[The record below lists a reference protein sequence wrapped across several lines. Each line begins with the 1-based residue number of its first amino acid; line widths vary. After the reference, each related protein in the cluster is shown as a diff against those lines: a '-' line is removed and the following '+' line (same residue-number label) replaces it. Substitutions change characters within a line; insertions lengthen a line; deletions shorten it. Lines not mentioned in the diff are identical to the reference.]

1 MKRIIILAVL
11 LLSATIASAQ
21 EGKNIYNRY
30 SGGKG
35 VSAVYISPS
44 MFKIIGKLPDLEM
57 ETADGNSMNLAPL
70 ISSFQGFYMLD
81 ISNPSTVS
89 AIKQNVDSMISKG
102 RYELMMEVRDEGETL
117 QIYTSGNEKI
127 IESFVFLASD
137 GDSVQFICID
147 GKMSRRFD
155 DFFCFVA
162 LSFQAQD
169 SGFVPCNQQS
179 HQIALRIK
187 ADV

>member
-30 SGGKG
+30 SGDKG

-57 ETADGNSMNLAPL
+57 ETADGTSMNLAPL
-70 ISSFQGFYMLD
+70 INSFQGFYMLD
-81 ISNPSTVS
+81 ISNPATVS
-89 AIKQNVDSMISKG
+89 TINQDVASMISKG
-102 RYELMMEVRDEGETL
+102 RYELMMEVKDEGETL

-127 IESFVFLASD
+127 IESFVFIASD

-147 GKMSRRFD
+147 GEMNRSDIEK
-155 DFFCFVA
+155 
-162 LSFQAQD
+162 L
-169 SGFVPCNQQS
+169 
-179 HQIALRIK
+179 IANSIN
-187 ADV
+187 

>member
-44 MFKIIGKLPDLEM
+44 MFRIIGKLPDLEM

-81 ISNPSTVS
+81 ISNPTTVS
-89 AIKQNVDSMISKG
+89 AINQDVASMISKG
-102 RYELMMEVRDEGETL
+102 RYELMMEVKDEGETL

-127 IESFVFLASD
+127 IECFIFIASD
-137 GDSVQFICID
+137 GESVQFICID
-147 GKMSRRFD
+147 GEMNRSEIEK
-155 DFFCFVA
+155 
-162 LSFQAQD
+162 L
-169 SGFVPCNQQS
+169 
-179 HQIALRIK
+179 IAGS
-187 ADV
+187 VQ

>member
-81 ISNPSTVS
+81 ISNPTTVS
-89 AIKQNVDSMISKG
+89 AINQDVASMISKG
-102 RYELMMEVRDEGETL
+102 RYELMMEVKDEG
-117 QIYTSGNEKI
+117 
-127 IESFVFLASD
+127 
-137 GDSVQFICID
+137 
-147 GKMSRRFD
+147 
-155 DFFCFVA
+155 
-162 LSFQAQD
+162 
-169 SGFVPCNQQS
+169 
-179 HQIALRIK
+179 
-187 ADV
+187 

>member
-1 MKRIIILAVL
+1 MKRIIILAIL

-81 ISNPSTVS
+81 ISNPTTAS
-89 AIKQNVDSMISKG
+89 AINKDVSSMISKG
-102 RYELMMEVRDEGETL
+102 RYELMMEVKDEGSTL

-127 IESFVFLASD
+127 IESFVFTASD
-137 GDSVQFICID
+137 GDSIQFICID
-147 GKMSRRFD
+147 GEMSRSD
-155 DFFCFVA
+155 IEKLLA
-162 LSFQAQD
+162 S
-169 SGFVPCNQQS
+169 SM
-179 HQIALRIK
+179 
-187 ADV
+187 

>member
-1 MKRIIILAVL
+1 MKRIIILAVV

-21 EGKNIYNRY
+21 DGKNIYNRY

-44 MFKIIGKLPDLEM
+44 MFKIIGKLPDLEV

-81 ISNPSTVS
+81 ISNPTTVS
-89 AIKQNVDSMISKG
+89 AINQDVASMISKG
-102 RYELMMEVRDEGETL
+102 RYELMMEVKDEGETL

-127 IESFVFLASD
+127 IQCFVFIASE

-147 GKMSRRFD
+147 GEMNRSDIDKLLAS
-155 DFFCFVA
+155 
-162 LSFQAQD
+162 SIQ
-169 SGFVPCNQQS
+169 
-179 HQIALRIK
+179 
-187 ADV
+187 

>member
-57 ETADGNSMNLAPL
+57 ETAAGTSMNLAPL
-70 ISSFQGFYMLD
+70 INSFQGFYMLD
-81 ISNPSTVS
+81 ISNPATVS
-89 AIKQNVDSMISKG
+89 TINQDVASMISKG
-102 RYELMMEVRDEGETL
+102 RYELMMEVKDEGETL

-127 IESFVFLASD
+127 IESFVFIASE

-147 GKMSRRFD
+147 GEMNRSDIEK
-155 DFFCFVA
+155 
-162 LSFQAQD
+162 L
-169 SGFVPCNQQS
+169 
-179 HQIALRIK
+179 IANSIN
-187 ADV
+187 

>member
-1 MKRIIILAVL
+1 MKRIIILAIL
-11 LLSATIASAQ
+11 LLSVTIASAQ

-81 ISNPSTVS
+81 ISNPTTVS
-89 AIKQNVDSMISKG
+89 AINQDVASMISKG
-102 RYELMMEVRDEGETL
+102 RYELMMEVKDEGETL

-127 IESFVFLASD
+127 IECFIFIASD
-137 GDSVQFICID
+137 GESVQFICID
-147 GKMSRRFD
+147 GEMNRSEIEK
-155 DFFCFVA
+155 
-162 LSFQAQD
+162 L
-169 SGFVPCNQQS
+169 
-179 HQIALRIK
+179 IAGS
-187 ADV
+187 VQ

>member
-30 SGGKG
+30 SGDKG

-57 ETADGNSMNLAPL
+57 ETADGTSMNLAPL
-70 ISSFQGFYMLD
+70 INSFQGFYMLD
-81 ISNPSTVS
+81 ISNPATVS
-89 AIKQNVDSMISKG
+89 TINQDVASMISKG
-102 RYELMMEVRDEGETL
+102 RYELMMEVKDEGETL
-117 QIYTSGNEKI
+117 QIYTSGNERI
-127 IESFVFLASD
+127 IESFVFIASD

-147 GKMSRRFD
+147 GEMNRSDIEK
-155 DFFCFVA
+155 
-162 LSFQAQD
+162 L
-169 SGFVPCNQQS
+169 
-179 HQIALRIK
+179 IANSIN
-187 ADV
+187 

>member
-1 MKRIIILAVL
+1 MKRIIILAIL

-70 ISSFQGFYMLD
+70 ISTFHGFYMLD
-81 ISNPSTVS
+81 ISNPATVS
-89 AIKQNVDSMISKG
+89 AINQEVASMISKG
-102 RYELMMEVRDEGETL
+102 RYELMMEVKEEGETL

-127 IESFVFLASD
+127 IESFVFIASD

-147 GKMSRRFD
+147 GEMNRSEIEKLI
-155 DFFCFVA
+155 VNA
-162 LSFQAQD
+162 AQ
-169 SGFVPCNQQS
+169 
-179 HQIALRIK
+179 
-187 ADV
+187 

>member
-1 MKRIIILAVL
+1 MKRIIILAIL

-81 ISNPSTVS
+81 ISNPTTVS
-89 AIKQNVDSMISKG
+89 AINQDVASMISKG
-102 RYELMMEVRDEGETL
+102 RYELMMEVKDEGETL

-127 IESFVFLASD
+127 IECFIFIASD
-137 GDSVQFICID
+137 GESVQFICID
-147 GKMSRRFD
+147 GEMNRSEIEK
-155 DFFCFVA
+155 
-162 LSFQAQD
+162 L
-169 SGFVPCNQQS
+169 
-179 HQIALRIK
+179 IAGS
-187 ADV
+187 VQ

>member
-11 LLSATIASAQ
+11 LMSATMASAQ
-21 EGKNIYNRY
+21 EGKSIYNRY

-70 ISSFQGFYMLD
+70 ISTFHGFYMLD
-81 ISNPSTVS
+81 ISNPATVS
-89 AIKQNVDSMISKG
+89 AINQEVASMISKG
-102 RYELMMEVRDEGETL
+102 RYELMMEVKEEGETL

-127 IESFVFLASD
+127 IESFVFIASD

-147 GKMSRRFD
+147 GEMNRSEIEKLI
-155 DFFCFVA
+155 VNA
-162 LSFQAQD
+162 AQ
-169 SGFVPCNQQS
+169 
-179 HQIALRIK
+179 
-187 ADV
+187 